1 MSRTTTNYNHAYLA
15 IAKNPLIYQDSLA
28 DSSSVILRETA
39 RTLEVTRAGLWLM
52 SDDRSQMTCLSLY
65 DSRTDEF
72 ESGAVIDQAQFPA
85 YFDALFNSRVV
96 DAVDTFIDPRTSALT
111 DPYLRILDVQSLLDA
126 TIRSAGD
133 GGLQGVICAE
143 MVGEKRQWT
152 PDEKM
157 FVASIADL
165 LAQRLIAS
173 ELAWSAQAYQS
184 IYETTSEGIMVFD
197 DGVFREVNSAACEMF
212 GAEASEMIGRS
223 PVDFSPEFQPDGRP
237 SGPTAMAFMERCR
250 EGSVVRFDWVHRRVD
265 GTDFDAEITLNRATI
280 AGEASMFAFI
290 RDISAEKANERKMR
304 AAKRELE
311 FRATHDSL
319 TGLLN
324 RDQLHMHVQSLIDE
338 KKTSTGQS
346 TREVAL
352 LLLDLNR
359 FKEINDTL
367 GHSTGDKVLVAV
379 ARSLDP
385 YVSAIGGTLFRLGGD
400 EFVAVFDSDRCRI
413 PFADLVTAI
422 RGHLQTTIDVDG
434 VSFEMSASIGVSRF
448 PDDGSDS
455 HELLRCADVAMYH
468 GKKHD
473 GASLWYHV
481 ENDVND
487 RRRLAMVGEL
497 RRAIETDELVLHFQP
512 RVNIQSGATTGCE
525 ALVRWQ
531 HPTLGLVPPCEFLP
545 LAEMSDLIHP
555 LTAWVIDNAIDQ
567 IQRLLKMG
575 LWVPVAVN
583 VSARNLPDSHL
594 FDLIES
600 KLAKYQLAPELLEI
614 EITESAL
621 INNPQRSLQNL
632 QRLEKLGVSIAID
645 DFGTGYSSLSMLKEL
660 PLDKLKIDRS
670 FVNDMLNSAQ
680 DRVLVSSTVSL
691 AHNFSASV
699 VAEGV
704 EDQATLDALEALH
717 CEEAQGFYIA
727 RPMPA
732 DAFEAWLSEASELP
746 KAA

>member
-352 LLLDLNR
+352 LLLDLCLLYTSPSPR
-359 FKEINDTL
+359 DRT
-367 GHSTGDKVLVAV
+367 
-379 ARSLDP
+379 RSRMP
-385 YVSAIGGTLFRLGGD
+385 SSA
-400 EFVAVFDSDRCRI
+400 
-413 PFADLVTAI
+413 
-422 RGHLQTTIDVDG
+422 
-434 VSFEMSASIGVSRF
+434 
-448 PDDGSDS
+448 
-455 HELLRCADVAMYH
+455 
-468 GKKHD
+468 
-473 GASLWYHV
+473 
-481 ENDVND
+481 
-487 RRRLAMVGEL
+487 
-497 RRAIETDELVLHFQP
+497 
-512 RVNIQSGATTGCE
+512 
-525 ALVRWQ
+525 
-531 HPTLGLVPPCEFLP
+531 
-545 LAEMSDLIHP
+545 
-555 LTAWVIDNAIDQ
+555 
-567 IQRLLKMG
+567 
-575 LWVPVAVN
+575 
-583 VSARNLPDSHL
+583 
-594 FDLIES
+594 
-600 KLAKYQLAPELLEI
+600 
-614 EITESAL
+614 
-621 INNPQRSLQNL
+621 
-632 QRLEKLGVSIAID
+632 
-645 DFGTGYSSLSMLKEL
+645 
-660 PLDKLKIDRS
+660 
-670 FVNDMLNSAQ
+670 
-680 DRVLVSSTVSL
+680 
-691 AHNFSASV
+691 
-699 VAEGV
+699 
-704 EDQATLDALEALH
+704 
-717 CEEAQGFYIA
+717 
-727 RPMPA
+727 
-732 DAFEAWLSEASELP
+732 
-746 KAA
+746 